1 MPKEENEVPSAAKLN
16 CTTNRRNILLSG
28 ASLLAITA
36 VNQAAAQ
43 TPPPADKMGPATPA
57 PAASAAGGK
66 PNIVMIISDDTG
78 YGDLGLMV
86 AASGAA
92 CRRRTSIAWQ
102 QKA

>member
-43 TPPPADKMGPATPA
+43 TP
-57 PAASAAGGK
+57 AASRQ
-66 PNIVMIISDDTG
+66 N
-78 YGDLGLMV
+78 
-86 AASGAA
+86 GA
-92 CRRRTSIAWQ
+92 RYP
-102 QKA
+102 